1 MLNINFYETK
11 DDEGNQKFIIT
22 IDVTATDIESLPA
35 DEIGNLIKEAV
46 VSQPPVAI

>member
-1 MLNINFYETK
+1 MNINYYVTK
-11 DDEGNQKFIIT
+11 DDDGNEKFIIT
-22 IDVTATDIESLPA
+22 IDATATEIESLSA